1 MLKSELNR
9 AKMICRKLSTDSM
22 RLCVVDIS
30 GTRSFGYTFAIQ
42 MEVAESVAY
51 PNPAFGSYTAWN
63 AIETIETADNA
74 FSDDLEA
81 KCVAAMSR

>member
-9 AKMICRKLSTDSM
+9 AELICRKLSTDSM
-22 RLCVVDIS
+22 RLRVVDVS
-30 GTRSFGYTFAIQ
+30 PTRFFGYTFAIQ
-42 MEVAESVAY
+42 KEAAESVEY
-51 PNPAFGSYTAWN
+51 PNPSFGSYTEWK

-81 KCVAAMSR
+81 KCVSAMSR